1 MQMITLAFIEW
12 FNFISRPT
20 LLSKLAHAKRS
31 FSWQNSLVLLFILSC
46 KLIYSYIDTLLT
58 AVRLLSLLIS
68 YGPKHTKITFQ

>member
-1 MQMITLAFIEW
+1 MQMIALAFIEW

-46 KLIYSYIDTLLT
+46 KQIYSYIDTLLT